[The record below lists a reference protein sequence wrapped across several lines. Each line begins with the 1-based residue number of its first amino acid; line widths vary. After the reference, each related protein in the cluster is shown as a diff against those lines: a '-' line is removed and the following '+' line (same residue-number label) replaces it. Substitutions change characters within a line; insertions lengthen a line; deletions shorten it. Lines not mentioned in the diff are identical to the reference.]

1 LWKAGV
7 RIAVVGGVGDL
18 GVLEDR
24 VRDRA
29 LVDDVE
35 RRANQLSEKLAS
47 RRHTAVIG
55 CRVR

>member
-1 LWKAGV
+1 LWKAGT
-7 RIAVVGGVGDL
+7 RIAVIGAVADR

-29 LVDDVE
+29 LVDDIE
-35 RRANQLSEKLAS
+35 RRANQLLEKLAS

-55 CRVR
+55 RHVR